1 MLIIQ
6 VPNMSTKQSQETT
19 VFVRTTLGTTIRS
32 PQELRLSR
40 PGLRSLIEQARE
52 LDIQRLSYSL

>member
-1 MLIIQ
+1 MA
-6 VPNMSTKQSQETT
+6 NMTAKLSQETT